1 MKLHFMCI
9 GWRNQAATA
18 RGNPAIAL
26 IGNFGYESSVDTS
39 RILIR
44 RLAGTEG
51 GVYREIRLE
60 GLRLNPEA
68 FGSTFEA
75 ESVRPLA
82 HFSER
87 VTQCPVFGAF
97 RGEEIVG
104 MAGFLG
110 REGLK
115 DAHKGYLWGM
125 YVRAGARN
133 AGVGRRLVEAVI
145 DYARQHV
152 EVLQL
157 DVVSENGAARRLY
170 ASLGFVEYGM
180 ERKALKQGG
189 RYYDEVL
196 MAKDL
201 TIDAADVKA
210 DAK

>member
-1 MKLHFMCI
+1 MRFLFTSSKVTSAF
-9 GWRNQAATA
+9 
-18 RGNPAIAL
+18 AL
-26 IGNFGYESSVDTS
+26 ALSCGQDSNMNTTQIQ
-39 RILIR
+39 IR
-44 RLAGTEG
+44 RLAASEG
-51 GVYREIRLE
+51 AAYREIRLE
-60 GLRLNPEA
+60 ALRLNPEA

-75 ESVRPLA
+75 ESARPLA

-87 VTQCPVFGAF
+87 VTQCPMFGAF

-125 YVRAGARN
+125 YVRAGSRN
-133 AGVGRRLVEAVI
+133 AGVGRRLAEAVI
-145 DYARQHV
+145 GFAREHV

-157 DVVSENGAARRLY
+157 DVVSENEAARRLY
-170 ASLGFVEYGM
+170 ASLGFVEYGI
-180 ERKALKQGG
+180 ERKALKQAG

-201 TIDAADVKA
+201 TVDATDLKA
-210 DAK
+210 DAE